1 MFPLARL
8 VAGVAGVLVS
18 AACGGAEPAPAATG
32 GQAAGGTAGA
42 AQVADDSAQ
51 LTESVGLVREVFDFA
66 GSGRDPFRSLVE
78 GDAGLRPFIEDL
90 RVTSIIFDARYPAR
104 SVAVLRDVDAN
115 ARYEVR
121 AGDELGR
128 FTVTEIREDEVVI
141 TTVGFGQS
149 RQVVLPVRQRQED
162 DS

>member
-1 MFPLARL
+1 MFQLARL
-8 VAGVAGVLVS
+8 VVGAAGVLVS
-18 AACGGAEPAPAATG
+18 AACGGSEPAPAATG
-32 GQAAGGTAGA
+32 QAAGGTPGA
-42 AQVADDSAQ
+42 AQVADDSARA
-51 LTESVGLVREVFDFA
+51 TESVSLVREVFEFL

-78 GDAGLRPFIEDL
+78 GDVGLRPFIEDL

-128 FTVTEIREDEVVI
+128 LTITEIREGEVVI

-149 RQVVLPVRQRQED
+149 RQVVLPVRQRQEG

>member
-1 MFPLARL
+1 
-8 VAGVAGVLVS
+8 
-18 AACGGAEPAPAATG
+18 
-32 GQAAGGTAGA
+32 
-42 AQVADDSAQ
+42 
-51 LTESVGLVREVFDFA
+51 
-66 GSGRDPFRSLVE
+66 LVE

-121 AGDELGR
+121 AGDALGR
-128 FTVTEIREDEVVI
+128 LTVTEIREEEVVI
-141 TTVGFGQS
+141 TTVGFGRS
-149 RQVVLPVRQRQED
+149 RQVVLPIGRRQEG

>member
-1 MFPLARL
+1 MLPLARL

-18 AACGGAEPAPAATG
+18 TACGGADPVPATTQTAG
-32 GQAAGGTAGA
+32 GAAGAV
-42 AQVADDSAQ
+42 QVANDTAQ
-51 LTESVGLVREVFDFA
+51 TTESVGLVREVFDFS

-104 SVAVLRDVDAN
+104 SVAVLRDIDAG

-128 FTVTEIREDEVVI
+128 LKVTEIREEEVVI
-141 TTVGFGQS
+141 ATVGFGRS
-149 RQVVLPVRQRQED
+149 RQVVLPIRERQED
-162 DS
+162 NS

>member
-8 VAGVAGVLVS
+8 VAGAAGVLVS
-18 AACGGAEPAPAATG
+18 AACGGADPVPAATG
-32 GQAAGGTAGA
+32 DQAAGGAAGA
-42 AQVADDSAQ
+42 AQVTDDSAQ
-51 LTESVGLVREVFDFA
+51 TTESVGLVREVFDFS

-104 SVAVLRDVDAN
+104 SVAVLRDIDAG

-128 FTVTEIREDEVVI
+128 LMVAEIREDEVVI
-141 TTVGFGQS
+141 TTVGFGRS
-149 RQVVLPVRQRQED
+149 RQVVLPIRQRQEG